1 MTLKGDL
8 LTRYLLAPARRMQR
22 VAFQALIDD
31 LLHTAI
37 ETHNEKAVVKLLEYG
52 ASLSAYAFGGIDN
65 DSQEVD
71 AGEEEEEEGEE
82 GDEGGEESGA
92 ADEAGARRT
101 TGASKVEDA
110 VNLWQGLIHA
120 CKSDPSTRHVYV
132 FLKGIQSTFRAR
144 AALGSRGCGF
154 VVATDSAQTIR
165 SR

>member
-1 MTLKGDL
+1 
-8 LTRYLLAPARRMQR
+8 MQR
-22 VAFQALIDD
+22 LAFQALIDD

-37 ETHNEKAVVKLLEYG
+37 EAHNEKAVVKLLEYG
-52 ASLSAYAFGGIDN
+52 ASLSAYAFGGSDN
-65 DSQEVD
+65 SQEVD
-71 AGEEEEEEGEE
+71 AGEEEEEGEE
-82 GDEGGEESGA
+82 GDEGGEESAG

-101 TGASKVEDA
+101 PGTNKVEDA
-110 VNLWQGLIHA
+110 VSLWTGLIHA

-154 VVATDSAQTIR
+154 VAATDSAQTIR